1 MLRSAL
7 VDHRVMEGLPP
18 EFYRRIESCEDNAQ
32 TTSNSLNVIKNEFE
46 LIVNRVLNSAY
57 GQNYIKL

>member
-32 TTSNSLNVIKNEFE
+32 TTSNLNVIKNEFE
-46 LIVNRVLNSAY
+46 LIVIRY
-57 GQNYIKL
+57 

>member
-18 EFYRRIESCEDNAQ
+18 EFYRRIESCEGNAQ
-32 TTSNSLNVIKNEFE
+32 ITRYSLNVIRNEVE
-46 LIVNRVLNSAY
+46 SIVIRY
-57 GQNYIKL
+57 

>member
-18 EFYRRIESCEDNAQ
+18 EFCRRIESCEDNAQ

-46 LIVNRVLNSAY
+46 LIVNRY
-57 GQNYIKL
+57 